1 MLVLASGLVQ
11 AAVVGAFTLNDHRG
25 AVVQSE
31 QFADAKC
38 LVVAFLGTEC
48 PLAKLYGPR
57 LQALASEFE
66 PQGRSF
72 WQSTRISRTRSPRF
86 RSYGSS
92 TGFSFRS

>member
-1 MLVLASGLVQ
+1 MKKCVACLAGLMLVLASGLVQ

-66 PQGRSF
+66 PQGAKFLAINSA
-72 WQSTRISRTRSPRF
+72 
-86 RSYGSS
+86 SS
-92 TGFSFRS
+92 V